1 MSLEWFDRVCE
12 ELQEHLESICEQYDE
27 VGQMAII
34 RAAKHPRIEFFV
46 ESDDEV
52 REYFCTLFFDPLN
65 QEFYLE
71 TFELEAGQV
80 SRMILPD
87 IEEIV
92 EEIHESFHEFLE
104 DEDEEEYD
112 DDELLETVHVDWTAP
127 EKLLFHDAG
136 EVEVTLQFGIIEETG
151 DGILRR
157 MTRIET
163 PDREWLEDESHFIFG
178 KEEAETILAM
188 IAGNLSEMKKYE

>member
-12 ELQEHLESICEQYDE
+12 EVQDHLESICERYDE
-27 VGQMAII
+27 VGQMTIS

-65 QEFYLE
+65 QEFYIE
-71 TFELEAGQV
+71 MFELEAGQV

-104 DEDEEEYD
+104 DEEDEYD
-112 DDELLETVHVDWTAP
+112 DDELLETVHVDWTDP
-127 EKLLFHDAG
+127 EKLLFHDDG

-163 PDREWLEDESHFIFG
+163 PDQEWIEDESHFIFG